1 MTVSELIASTGYR
14 VVSLPEPNREINGV
28 YVGDLLSWVMGRA
41 SEDNVWIT
49 IMTNLNVV
57 AVASL
62 ADVSVVILC
71 EDCVPEESVIETAKQ
86 KSVNIIVSN
95 KPIYETCL
103 AINGAIK

>member
-1 MTVSELIASTGYR
+1 MTVSELVSSCGYQ
-14 VVSLPEPNREINGV
+14 VVSLPEPEREINGV

-41 SEDNVWIT
+41 SEDNAWIT

-71 EDCVPEESVIETAKQ
+71 EGCLPEDSVTETAKQ

-103 AINGAIK
+103 EINGAI

>member
-1 MTVSELIASTGYR
+1 MTVSELVSSVGYR
-14 VVSLPEPNREINGV
+14 VVSLPDPEREINGV

-41 SEDNVWIT
+41 SEDNAWIT

-62 ADVSVVILC
+62 ADVSVVVLC
-71 EDCVPEESVIETAKQ
+71 EDCTPEESVVDIAKQ
-86 KSVNIIVSN
+86 KSVNIIVSD

-103 AINGAIK
+103 EINGAIK